1 MIPDQLATLI
11 QRRDYLWQ
19 RIKAK
24 HFVGWDTTYDEREHT
39 ALQWAVSRLQPQQE
53 DDGA

>member
-1 MIPDQLATLI
+1 VIPDQLATLI
-11 QRRDYLWQ
+11 QRRDYLWY

-24 HFVGWDTTYDEREHT
+24 QSVGWDTAYDEREHT
-39 ALQWAVSRLQPQQE
+39 ALQWAIDLLYPQE